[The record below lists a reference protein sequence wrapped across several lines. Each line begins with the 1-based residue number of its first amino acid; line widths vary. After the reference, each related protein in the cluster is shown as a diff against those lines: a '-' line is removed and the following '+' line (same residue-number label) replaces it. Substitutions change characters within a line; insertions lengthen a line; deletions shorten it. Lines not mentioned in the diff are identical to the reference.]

1 MPMIKSIAVDVR
13 PLDFDTMSSDS
24 APQHNDEA
32 HKQQYRADSF
42 RERLAGLKRLTSDV
56 RPHIALLSLF
66 YFISGATEA
75 AFLVIIARI
84 GLAVADGQSSVAVTN
99 SLDVTIFA
107 GLGVAVLL
115 LILRLIASL
124 LGVRVSMSITYR
136 ISVALRMKLSH
147 SFLRTSWAIQQVQPA
162 GIMQQLVVTFPNQ
175 GAGLITQLANSMGAA
190 ITLVSMLVTALVVD
204 PTATV
209 VVVLVLVI
217 LASLL
222 RPLRGRLGKQSRESI
237 DPQVS
242 FSIGVAQIGS
252 LGLEIQAFGVK
263 REVENFLDDLIKT
276 DAVAQRRV
284 GLIANS
290 IGPAYVGLAYFA
302 VISALVVIASLG
314 MDRVQSSG
322 AVMLVM
328 LRTLSYGQTLQQG
341 SASLAQVF
349 PFLNK
354 IDETVKH
361 FQLNEA
367 TCGAEILSN
376 IGSIEF
382 KDVNFLYVKNRPVL
396 RDLSFQLLP
405 GCSYGIVG
413 PSGSGKTT
421 LVQLLLGIRE
431 PNSGTISANNTNL
444 NEINRTSWTSKVAFV
459 PQDATL
465 ITGTVAENI
474 AFYRPGI
481 TDERMIE
488 AARAAHILEDILRL
502 PQGFNTNLGERAQQ
516 LSGGQRQR
524 LSIARALVGNPE
536 LLILD
541 EPTSALDMK
550 SESIIRDTIAAL
562 HGKVTVV
569 VIAHRLTTLDACSM
583 IMVIQDGELKAFATP
598 SELAMNNE
606 FYNEAVRLAQTK

>member
-1 MPMIKSIAVDVR
+1 
-13 PLDFDTMSSDS
+13 
-24 APQHNDEA
+24 
-32 HKQQYRADSF
+32 
-42 RERLAGLKRLTSDV
+42 
-56 RPHIALLSLF
+56 
-66 YFISGATEA
+66 
-75 AFLVIIARI
+75 
-84 GLAVADGQSSVAVTN
+84 
-99 SLDVTIFA
+99 
-107 GLGVAVLL
+107 
-115 LILRLIASL
+115 
-124 LGVRVSMSITYR
+124 
-136 ISVALRMKLSH
+136 
-147 SFLRTSWAIQQVQPA
+147 
-162 GIMQQLVVTFPNQ
+162 MQQLVVTFPNQ
-175 GAGLITQLANSMGAA
+175 GSGLITQLANSMGAA
-190 ITLVSMLVTALVVD
+190 ITLTSMLVTAVVVD

-209 VVVLVLVI
+209 VVVLVLMI

-242 FSIGVAQIGS
+242 FSNGVAQVGT

-263 REVENFLDDLIKT
+263 REVESFLDDLIKT
-276 DAVAQRRV
+276 DALAQRRV

-290 IGPAYVGLAYFA
+290 IGPAYVGLAYLA

-341 SASLAQVF
+341 SASLAQIF

-354 IDETVKH
+354 IDETIEK

-367 TCGAEILSN
+367 TSGEEIISHVGL
-376 IGSIEF
+376 IEF

-396 RDLSFQLLP
+396 RDISFQLLP
-405 GCSYGIVG
+405 GYSYGIVG
-413 PSGSGKTT
+413 PSGSGKST

-431 PNSGTISANNTNL
+431 PNSGTISSNNTNL
-444 NEINRTSWTSKVAFV
+444 NEIDRTSWTSKVAFV

-488 AARAAHILEDILRL
+488 AARAAHVLEDILRL

-562 HGKVTVV
+562 NGKVTVV
-569 VIAHRLTTLDACSM
+569 VIAHRLTTLDACSK

-598 SELAMNNE
+598 SELAIDND
-606 FYNEAVRLAQTK
+606 FYKEALRLAGVK

>member
-1 MPMIKSIAVDVR
+1 M
-13 PLDFDTMSSDS
+13 
-24 APQHNDEA
+24 
-32 HKQQYRADSF
+32 
-42 RERLAGLKRLTSDV
+42 
-56 RPHIALLSLF
+56 
-66 YFISGATEA
+66 
-75 AFLVIIARI
+75 
-84 GLAVADGQSSVAVTN
+84 
-99 SLDVTIFA
+99 
-107 GLGVAVLL
+107 
-115 LILRLIASL
+115 
-124 LGVRVSMSITYR
+124 
-136 ISVALRMKLSH
+136 
-147 SFLRTSWAIQQVQPA
+147 
-162 GIMQQLVVTFPNQ
+162 
-175 GAGLITQLANSMGAA
+175 
-190 ITLVSMLVTALVVD
+190 
-204 PTATV
+204 
-209 VVVLVLVI
+209 I

-242 FSIGVAQIGS
+242 FSNGVAQVGT

-263 REVENFLDDLIKT
+263 REVESFLDDLIKT
-276 DAVAQRRV
+276 DALAQRRV

-290 IGPAYVGLAYFA
+290 IGPAYVGLAYLA

-341 SASLAQVF
+341 SASLAQIF

-354 IDETVKH
+354 IDETIEK

-367 TCGAEILSN
+367 TSGEEIISHVGL
-376 IGSIEF
+376 IEF

-396 RDLSFQLLP
+396 RDISFQLLP
-405 GCSYGIVG
+405 GYSYGIVG
-413 PSGSGKTT
+413 PSGSGKST

-431 PNSGTISANNTNL
+431 PNSGTISSNNTNL
-444 NEINRTSWTSKVAFV
+444 NEIDRTSWTSKVAFV

-488 AARAAHILEDILRL
+488 AARAAHVLEDILRL

-562 HGKVTVV
+562 NGKVTVV
-569 VIAHRLTTLDACSM
+569 VIAHRLTTLDACSK

-598 SELAMNNE
+598 SELAIDND
-606 FYNEAVRLAQTK
+606 FYKEALRLAGVK